1 MAWNVRHLVSKK
13 KKRYIEGG
21 FDLDLTCIFSYFDT
35 ICNYIIHKRRRKYF
49 GSNEQLRE
57 GDETKIVVYKVTLL
71 CLIRMNHQRDVCNS
85 VITSSLS
92 RFTRLVLK
100 AR

>member
-1 MAWNVRHLVSKK
+1 MSWNVRHLVSKK

-21 FDLDLTCIFSYFDT
+21 FDLDLTCILSYFDT
-35 ICNYIIHKRRRKYF
+35 ICNYIIQKEKEVFWLKRTTKV
-49 GSNEQLRE
+49 
-57 GDETKIVVYKVTLL
+57 GDQEKMVVYKVTLL

-92 RFTRLVLK
+92 RFI
-100 AR
+100 